1 MHFVQ
6 SHRSRFLTR
15 VFSVA
20 GLLLFV
26 GAFFVAPLCNALT
39 LCTMPCCHHGS
50 SGAKIAANPMAP
62 CATECAISSSEST
75 IPVAPTVAQSSSAP
89 VIHMD
94 VIDVASADR
103 AIASAVELQ
112 RDASPH
118 GLAAPIH
125 LLNST
130 FRI

>member
-6 SHRSRFLTR
+6 RHESRFLTR
-15 VFSVA
+15 VFGVA

-26 GAFFVAPLCNALT
+26 SAFFVAPLCNALT

-50 SGAKIAANPMAP
+50 SDAKIAANPMAP

-75 IPVAPTVAQSSSAP
+75 LPVAPAVAQGSPAA
-89 VIHMD
+89 VIN
-94 VIDVASADR
+94 IDVVHVADSA
-103 AIASAVELQ
+103 APAVPLEVQ
-112 RDASPH
+112 RDASLH
-118 GLAAPIH
+118 GPIAAIH